1 MNIQN
6 YFAQI
11 PTSTFRSLAVLTMA
25 LLCSVVNSRAA
36 VVSFSFSGYISS
48 TRNDG
53 GGLPAGITNNTP
65 FCGIFTYDTT
75 LHAPLSGT
83 PIPGLRTYYFTN
95 TTGYSMWVKVGDH
108 VITSATPKVG
118 RSQLNIGIKSDY
130 GTTDEFSTDC
140 SLENFRLNG
149 EAFPT
154 NYSGGV
160 NFYLTDATKEVFSTN
175 SLPETMPPLDA
186 FTTKRSLG
194 LVVTQNGAYHHGFTG
209 RVTNLTEVVRPQLS
223 IKSLSPGKA
232 ELSWPRAARGFEVE
246 YRDQAADG
254 EWQSLGAAIDQSDA
268 AYSTVVEIADQ
279 HRYYRLVK

>member
-11 PTSTFRSLAVLTMA
+11 PTSTLLSLATLTLA

-36 VVSFSFSGYISS
+36 VVSFGFSGYISS
-48 TRNDG
+48 ARNDG

-65 FCGIFTYDTT
+65 FSGIFTYDTG
-75 LHAPLSGT
+75 LYAPPYGT
-83 PIPGLRTYYFTN
+83 PVPGLRTYYFTN

-154 NYSGGV
+154 NHSGGV
-160 NFYLTDATKEVFSTN
+160 NFYLTDATKQVFSTN
-175 SLPETMPPLDA
+175 SLPEVMPALEA

-194 LVVTQNGAYHHGFTG
+194 LVVTQNGNYLYGFTG
-209 RVTNLTEVVRPQLS
+209 RVTNLTEVVRPELS
-223 IKSLSPGKA
+223 IKPLSPGKA
-232 ELSWPRAARGFEVE
+232 ELAWPRAARGFQVE
-246 YRDQAADG
+246 YRDEAAEG
-254 EWQSLGAAIDQSDA
+254 EWQSLGAAIEQSDGV
-268 AYSTVVEIADQ
+268 YSTMIENSDQ
-279 HRYYRLVK
+279 RRFYRLAK